1 MIAIFINMRELGRV
15 VLVCMKCNSI
25 MQAEDKPL
33 SAANIVMSTISPLSI
48 EVDEASSSV
57 WVDSGVIVWDL
68 LRYLGNYVT
77 EAAPAGYTLPASPWF
92 VYQTIG
98 GALAT
103 GTHGSSLIHNSL
115 SSQALAF
122 RVVLANGTL
131 AEISEESN
139 PFLMK
144 VTNWQ

>member
-1 MIAIFINMRELGRV
+1 MI
-15 VLVCMKCNSI
+15 LVK
-25 MQAEDKPL
+25 QAEEEPL
-33 SAANIVMSTISPLSI
+33 SAADIVMSTISPLSI
-48 EVDEASSSV
+48 DVDEESSSV

-77 EAAPAGYTLPASPWF
+77 EAAPAGYTLPAPPWF

-98 GALAT
+98 GAVAT
-103 GTHGSSLIHNSL
+103 GTHGSNLIHKSL

-139 PFLMK
+139 PFIMK
-144 VTNWQ
+144 VGNL